1 MQKQKCSLDL
11 YSDFLIA
18 SQTRYSG
25 VELAHVDPTESMAH
39 DAVSRWLSSSR
50 FQPTELLNQVKH
62 LTDPAVGYLLL
73 DDSTLDKRYSRTN
86 ELAKKQYSGNEH
98 GLINGINLVNLLWT
112 NMEKFVPI
120 DYRIYRKGTADHQ
133 NKTKH
138 NHFRE
143 MLKRAVT
150 KGFSKNLKVLFDTW
164 YASIENLK
172 FIRSLHMQFI
182 CSIASN
188 RQVSVTKGTYVPVQ
202 DLDFT
207 KEPVHKVWLKEFG
220 FVLVAQTV
228 TAGGDVTYLMTN
240 GVRLTNYDT
249 LVEEFRQRWH
259 IEEFHRGIKQ
269 TTGIERCYSIKAR
282 SQKTHIFAAFRAFL
296 KLEAKRIDEGISRY
310 EQKAEIPRMA
320 TANYLAFCAN
330 A

>member
-1 MQKQKCSLDL
+1 M

-25 VELAHVDPTESMAH
+25 VELAQVEPSEGMAH
-39 DAVSRWLSSSR
+39 DAVSRWLSSSA
-50 FQPTELLNQVKH
+50 FQPTELLNQVQH
-62 LTDPAVGYLLL
+62 LTDPTTGYLLL
-73 DDSTLDKRYSRTN
+73 DDSTLDKRYSREN

-112 NMEKFVPI
+112 DADKFVPI

-138 NHFRE
+138 DHFRE
-143 MLKRAVT
+143 MLKRAVI
-150 KGFSKNLKVLFDTW
+150 KGFSRKLPILFDAW

-172 FIRSLHMQFI
+172 FIRSLDMHFI

-188 RQVSVTKGTYVPVQ
+188 RQVSVTKGAYVPVQ

-207 KEPVHKVWLKEFG
+207 KESVHKVWLKEFG
-220 FVLVAQTV
+220 FVLVAQIV
-228 TAGGDVTYLMTN
+228 TAGGDVSYLMTN
-240 GVRLTNYDT
+240 DLQLTDYHT
-249 LVEEFRQRWH
+249 LVGQFSQRWQ

-269 TTGIERCYSIKAR
+269 TTGIEKCYSIKAA
-282 SQKTHIFAAFRAFL
+282 SQKTHIFAAFKAFM
-296 KLEAKRIDEGISRY
+296 KLETRRIAEGVSWY
-310 EQKAEIPRMA
+310 EQKAEIPRVA